1 MANRRTTDGLIALL
15 RAQRREVDRRAP
27 LERESPEWQ
36 AANARLDELNREI
49 MHLAEF
55 DASRHEGVGRGVELD
70 LESHPEEDIAF
81 RRRVVECVRK
91 ALVLSSHERLAKRT
105 TALLDKATDRI
116 AVTQRLIASAEVTLR
131 RDYPG
136 ATLDGDS
143 GAPSA
148 AESPTLLTI
157 RAEREGRVA

>member
-1 MANRRTTDGLIALL
+1 MANRRKTDGLIALL
-15 RAQRREVDRRAP
+15 RAQRREVDRRSA

-36 AANARLDELNREI
+36 AANERLDELNREI

-55 DASRHEGVGRGVELD
+55 GASRHEGVGRGVELD

-91 ALVLSSHERLAKRT
+91 ALILSNQERLAKRT
-105 TALLDKATDRI
+105 AAILDGAADRI
-116 AVTQRLIASAEVTLR
+116 AATQRLVASAEVTLR

-136 ATLDGDS
+136 ATLDGNS
-143 GAPSA
+143 GSPTEVAT
-148 AESPTLLTI
+148 PTLLTI
-157 RAEREGRVA
+157 RAERDGRVA